1 MKSVTIKGATRIVPE
16 LSSQRGKALKE
27 LRKQDLVPCV
37 LYGGKEVYHLT
48 IPVSELRQ
56 IIYTPLVYVVD
67 INIDGKETVNTLMKE
82 IQFHPVTD
90 NILHVDFYEINEE
103 KPIQVR
109 IPVVLEGLAEGIR
122 LGGKLNFQS
131 RRLMVKGFYKNIP
144 ETINIDISGMLVGD
158 SIHVGDIET
167 EGYSII
173 EPKEK
178 VVCSINAARTTITAD
193 EEDLLDEEEE
203 GEGESEENASAEE

>member
-1 MKSVTIKGATRIVPE
+1 MKTVTIKGSTRVVPE

-56 IIYTPLVYVVD
+56 IVYTPLVYVVD
-67 INIDGKETVNTLMKE
+67 INIDGKETVNSIMKA

-90 NILHVDFYEINEE
+90 NILHVDFYEINEDR
-103 KPIQVR
+103 PIQVR
-109 IPVVLEGLAEGIR
+109 IPVALEGLAEGVR

-144 ETINIDISGMLVGD
+144 EKINVDISGMLVGD

-178 VVCSINAARTTITAD
+178 VVCSVNAARSMATAD
-193 EEDLLDEEEE
+193 ADDLLDEEEE
-203 GEGESEENASAEE
+203 TEEGEEETSAEE

>member
-1 MKSVTIKGATRIVPE
+1 MKTVTIKGSTRVVPE

-56 IIYTPLVYVVD
+56 IVYTPLVYVVD
-67 INIDGKETVNTLMKE
+67 INIDGKETVNSIMKA

-90 NILHVDFYEINEE
+90 NILHVDFYEINEDR
-103 KPIQVR
+103 PIQVR
-109 IPVVLEGLAEGIR
+109 IPVALEGLAEGVR

-144 ETINIDISGMLVGD
+144 EKINVDISGMLVGD

-178 VVCSINAARTTITAD
+178 VVCSVNAARSMATAD
-193 EEDLLDEEEE
+193 ADDLLDEEEE
-203 GEGESEENASAEE
+203 TEEGEEEASAEE

>member
-1 MKSVTIKGATRIVPE
+1 MKTVTLEGTTRVVPE

-56 IIYTPLVYVVD
+56 IVYTPLVYVVD
-67 INIDGKETVNTLMKE
+67 IKIDGKETVNTIMKD

-90 NILHVDFYEINEE
+90 NILHIDFYEINEE
-103 KPIQVR
+103 RPIQVR
-109 IPVVLEGLAEGIR
+109 IPVALEGLAEGVR

-131 RRLMVKGFYKNIP
+131 RRLKVKGFYKNIP
-144 ETINIDISGMLVGD
+144 EKIQIDISSMLVGD

-178 VVCSINAARTTITAD
+178 VVCSINAARSTVTAEAD
-193 EEDLLDEEEE
+193 DLLDEEEE
-203 GEGESEENASAEE
+203 GEGEEETSAEE